1 MTVPKDLL
9 HPREALER
17 ILARC
22 PMATPETVHLE
33 VAADRYLLE
42 DVVARDD
49 HPPFPASTMDG
60 FAVVAA
66 DVSPWREI
74 TGEQAAGP
82 QLPLEV
88 SEGYAVKIMTGA
100 PLPAGA
106 DAVIPIEQV
115 TLSEDHIV
123 IEEVPLK
130 PGQYIRPVGS
140 DLAQGQRVLDPGP

>member
-1 MTVPKDLL
+1 MDCEAIDLTAPNNLL
-9 HPREALER
+9 HPREALTR
-17 ILARC
+17 ILSRC
-22 PMATPETVHLE
+22 PSPRPESVQLGDATG
-33 VAADRYLLE
+33 RYLID
-42 DVVARDD
+42 DVVARAD

-66 DVSPWREI
+66 DVSPWREV

-82 QLPLEV
+82 HLPLEV

-100 PLPAGA
+100 PLPSGA

-130 PGQYIRPVGS
+130 PGQFIRPVGS
-140 DLAQGQRVLDPGP
+140 DLA